1 MESTDV
7 TFDDDNCP
15 GLDGEAEDH
24 EALNFENL
32 PDLCDSEDEDQE
44 AETQQTATGENE
56 VADQEPN
63 SPVVEGNNTGGG
75 NNETDNQTRTMETGE
90 NSQENQ
96 HTRKWDR
103 SHVADNIIG
112 NPNDGVR
119 TRRATMNDCL
129 YASFLSQ
136 FEPKKIE
143 EALLDP
149 DWIIAI

>member
-1 MESTDV
+1 M
-7 TFDDDNCP
+7 
-15 GLDGEAEDH
+15 
-24 EALNFENL
+24 
-32 PDLCDSEDEDQE
+32 
-44 AETQQTATGENE
+44 
-56 VADQEPN
+56 
-63 SPVVEGNNTGGG
+63 VEGNNTGGG
-75 NNETDNQTRTMETGE
+75 NNEADNQSRTMETGE
-90 NSQENQ
+90 SSQANQ
-96 HTRKWDR
+96 HTKKWDR

-149 DWIIAI
+149 NWIIAMQEELNQFERNNVWELAPAPKDR